1 MIKSLDYNTIQ
12 ELIKSSGSEEKE
24 LRVKG
29 YEVFSKVPMPMWK
42 RVKLDDVHIPYY
54 KEYKSA
60 IIKNEEQDG
69 LVTNLIT
76 KALMDDD
83 LNSLNTALKRNFG
96 VDDKFK
102 NMVLAF
108 YNTGFSIRA
117 LPNSNIKLPIA
128 VNYAVNGDDDTIID
142 LNLIIAER
150 ASNMT
155 VVFDYSSEK
164 RGFHNGLTV
173 VIAKDGSNVNI
184 VKIQR
189 LSDDSSNFDNNIII
203 TGNDASVRWTQVD
216 LGSRVDAY
224 DITAE
229 LEGTGS
235 SAYLNSI
242 FLGTKNQSHDM
253 SYKVNHIAPRTES
266 NVDVK
271 GALKD
276 TSKAVFRGNLDMK
289 RGAKKAKGN
298 ESEVVLLLDKTV
310 RSDAIPAL
318 WCSEDDVQANHSASA
333 GQIDENKLYYMMSRG
348 LSIDEAKLLM
358 VEASFNP
365 VIDTLPSD
373 TMRESI
379 RDYIGRRISG

>member
-1 MIKSLDYNTIQ
+1 
-12 ELIKSSGSEEKE
+12 
-24 LRVKG
+24 
-29 YEVFSKVPMPMWK
+29 MWK

-155 VVFDYSSEK
+155 VMFDYSSEK

-189 LSDDSSNFDNNIII
+189 LSDDSSNFDNNIVI

>member
-12 ELIKSSGSEEKE
+12 DIIKEGGSEEKE

-60 IIKNEEQDG
+60 VIGNDAQEG
-69 LVTNLIT
+69 LVVNPLT

-83 LNSLNTALKRNFG
+83 LNAIKSALDHNFG
-96 VDDKFK
+96 VDEKFK

-108 YNTGFSIRA
+108 YNTGYSIRA
-117 LPNSNIKLPIA
+117 LPNSNVKLPVT
-128 VNYAVNGDDDTIID
+128 VNYSAVGDDDTIID

-150 ASNMT
+150 LSNLT
-155 VVFDYSSEK
+155 VVFDLASDK
-164 RGFHNGLTV
+164 RGFHNGLTA
-173 VIAKDGSNVNI
+173 VIAKDGASVNI

-189 LSDDSSNFDNNIII
+189 FSDDSSNFDNNIII
-203 TGNDASVRWTQVD
+203 TGNDATVKWTQID
-216 LGSRVDAY
+216 LGGKVDAY
-224 DITAE
+224 DVTAE
-229 LEGTGS
+229 LEGAGS
-235 SAYLNSI
+235 SAYFSSI
-242 FLGTKNQSHDM
+242 FLGAYDQSHDM
-253 SYKVNHIAPRTES
+253 SYRVNHIGVRTES

-276 TSKAVFRGNLDMK
+276 KARAVFRGNLDMK

-333 GQIDENKLYYMMSRG
+333 GQIDENKLFYMMSRG
-348 LSIDEAKLLM
+348 LSMEEAKLLM

-365 VIDTLPSD
+365 VIDTLPDDDLKEAVRS
-373 TMRESI
+373 
-379 RDYIGRRISG
+379 YIGRRISG

>member
-1 MIKSLDYNTIQ
+1 M
-12 ELIKSSGSEEKE
+12 
-24 LRVKG
+24 
-29 YEVFSKVPMPMWK
+29 
-42 RVKLDDVHIPYY
+42 
-54 KEYKSA
+54 
-60 IIKNEEQDG
+60 
-69 LVTNLIT
+69 
-76 KALMDDD
+76 
-83 LNSLNTALKRNFG
+83 
-96 VDDKFK
+96 
-102 NMVLAF
+102 
-108 YNTGFSIRA
+108 
-117 LPNSNIKLPIA
+117 PNSNIKLPIA

-155 VVFDYSSEK
+155 VMFDYSSEK